1 MKTTVNK
8 CRKLKL
14 NRVEKQEPKE
24 AKLNVTIKVNR
35 SGHKPKRPVAMAL
48 LRGSK
53 WF

>member
-1 MKTTVNK
+1 MKTIINK
-8 CRKLKL
+8 CRKVKL

-35 SGHKPKRPVAMAL
+35 SEHNHKRPVAMAL